1 MRSTTV
7 IALFAG
13 SVAAQS
19 SAVVVNPIMPAATLT
34 VVGSSEGTTTY
45 VNSCSDAGI
54 PASYLPSGAAAA
66 SSSAVRSV
74 PSAIELTPIAAPT
87 PTAAARLRRQE
98 NGLFGGFCEPVTIKQ
113 GASSV
118 QIHLED
124 PTKGVWTADMNCAWK
139 GDVTTAD
146 LTCTATQ
153 SGSYAKLQEVEGIK
167 VDDIKAG
174 DVAAGKMVQT
184 VAVVGPASN
193 SAAPTATGSGAH
205 NATSASGSAAPT
217 ATGNAAAG
225 GPLPK
230 GVMAF
235 VGGAAG
241 VFAAALAL

>member
-1 MRSTTV
+1 MR
-7 IALFAG
+7 
-13 SVAAQS
+13 
-19 SAVVVNPIMPAATLT
+19 
-34 VVGSSEGTTTY
+34 
-45 VNSCSDAGI
+45 
-54 PASYLPSGAAAA
+54 
-66 SSSAVRSV
+66 
-74 PSAIELTPIAAPT
+74 SAIELTPIAAPT

-98 NGLFGGFCEPVTIKQ
+98 DGLFGGFCEPVTIKQ

-139 GDVTTAD
+139 GDAATAD

-153 SGSYAKLQEVEGIK
+153 SGSFPKLQNVEGVK
-167 VDDIKAG
+167 AETIKAS
-174 DVAAGKMVQT
+174 DVASGKMVQT

-193 SAAPTATGSGAH
+193 SAAPTATGTGAH
-205 NATSASGSAAPT
+205 NATSASGSGTPA

-235 VGGAAG
+235 VGAAAG